1 MIDAMHWLVKGAQP
15 HDALFFHCKSRLFR
29 APLTL
34 NTELIMKILDTV
46 DRRPTLTGMRWM
58 GMMMVRALHSERK
71 EPLDL
76 YLMRLK

>member
-1 MIDAMHWLVKGAQP
+1 MTLYSFIASPV
-15 HDALFFHCKSRLFR
+15 LFR
-29 APLTL
+29 GPLTL
-34 NTELIMKILDTV
+34 DTELIMKILDTA

-71 EPLDL
+71 EPIDL